1 MLKGIVLGIILG
13 FVLMFLGAYF
23 YFSTGH
29 APVATNSPE
38 MPFERKFAGMALHT
52 YLDKVP
58 HVNSPV
64 PLDEPNLLA
73 GAKLYK
79 ENCAVCH
86 GLPGEPRNAIA
97 NGMFPKPPQLFRG
110 MGVTD
115 DEAWESFAKISSGI
129 RMTGMPGFRES
140 LSDTQMWQLSQ
151 LVKSADKLPA
161 SVKAELAAATPGA
174 ATPTPAPAAADKG
187 DEEHEHNH
195 VH

>member
-38 MPFERKFAGMALHT
+38 MPFERKFAGMALHA
-52 YLDKVP
+52 YLGKVP

-64 PLDEPNLLA
+64 PADEPNLLA

-115 DEAWESFAKISSGI
+115 DEAWESFAKISGGI

-161 SVKAELAAATPGA
+161 SIKAELAAAAPGA
-174 ATPTPAPAAADKG
+174 VVPALAPAAAGKS
-187 DEEHEHNH
+187 DEEHEHEH

>member
-38 MPFERKFAGMALHT
+38 MPFERKFAGMALHA

-86 GLPGEPRNAIA
+86 GVPGEPRNAIA

-151 LVKSADKLPA
+151 LVKNADKLPA
-161 SVKAELAAATPGA
+161 SVKAELAATAPGTPVPA
-174 ATPTPAPAAADKG
+174 SAPATGKS
-187 DEEHEHNH
+187 DEEHEHDH

>member
-1 MLKGIVLGIILG
+1 MKKPRMTAVLTA
-13 FVLMFLGAYF
+13 VLC
-23 YFSTGH
+23 
-29 APVATNSPE
+29 
-38 MPFERKFAGMALHT
+38 
-52 YLDKVP
+52 
-58 HVNSPV
+58 
-64 PLDEPNLLA
+64 LA
-73 GAKLYK
+73 GAGVLLTSYAQQNTAVKSAAAKLYRQ
-79 ENCAVCH
+79 NCAVCH

-115 DEAWESFAKISSGI
+115 DEAWESFAKISGGI
-129 RMTGMPGFRES
+129 RMSGMPGFRES

-174 ATPTPAPAAADKG
+174 AVPTLAPAAAGKS
-187 DEEHEHNH
+187 DEEHEHDH